1 MKKFLMAGT
10 LLVILAAVSCK
21 QTEKNCS
28 FNFSILGNTEKQAV
42 YLDLIE
48 LEGEPITMDT
58 AVAEMGKAVFTLKG
72 GAIDPEAL
80 YRVRFEKTQAYFLVI
95 PDKSSINVTADLK
108 SPEIFTSNSDGSNSF
123 RLLLSG
129 FNARLQEIDSIRNAI
144 VAKGDMMDS
153 GRVVL
158 ETGFREKITA
168 AGSYL
173 LNYADTT
180 QTPAVAIYAL
190 GMSRN
195 LVSPDQVKPALNAI
209 AKRFPKSTKIA
220 KLAADVNNQ
229 MEPKQTDDL
238 VGKEAPLFEMPDV
251 NGKTI
256 SLASFRGKY
265 VLVDF
270 WASWCKPCRMENPNV
285 VAAYQQFKDKNFTVL
300 GVSLDKD
307 KDAWVNAIKDDGLA
321 WKHISDLKQWQSSV
335 VPLYQIEGIPFN
347 VLLDPQGKI
356 IAKGL
361 RGEELLAKLAEILK

>member
-1 MKKFLMAGT
+1 MKQFLRAVT
-10 LLVILAAVSCK
+10 LLVFLAVASCK
-21 QTEKNCS
+21 QTEKNVS
-28 FNFSILGNTEKQAV
+28 FNFTVLGNTEKQAV

-58 AVAEMGKAVFTLKG
+58 AVAEMGKAVFALKG
-72 GAIDPEAL
+72 GAVDPEAL

-108 SPEIFTSNSDGSNSF
+108 SPDLFSSNSDGSNSF
-123 RLLLSG
+123 RLLLAG

-144 VAKGDMMDS
+144 VAKGEMMDS
-153 GRVVL
+153 SRVVL
-158 ETGFREKITA
+158 ETGFRDKITA

-220 KLAADVNNQ
+220 KLAGDLNNQ
-229 MEPKQTDDL
+229 TEPKQTDEL

-251 NGKTI
+251 NGRNI

-265 VLVDF
+265 LLVDF

-300 GVSLDKD
+300 GVSLDKE
-307 KDAWVNAIKDDGLA
+307 KDAWVEAIKADGLT
-321 WKHISDLKQWQSSV
+321 WTHISDLKYWQSSV

>member
-1 MKKFLMAGT
+1 MKKFLMASA
-10 LLVILAAVSCK
+10 LLVFLAAASCK
-21 QTEKNCS
+21 RTEKNVS
-28 FNFSILGNTEKQAV
+28 FNFTVQSNTEKQSV

-58 AVAEMGKAVFTLKG
+58 AIAEMGKAVFALKG
-72 GAIDPEAL
+72 GVVDPEAL

-95 PDKSSINVTADLK
+95 PDNSSINVTADLK
-108 SPEIFTSNSDGSNSF
+108 SPDLFSTNSNGSNSF
-123 RLLLSG
+123 RLLLAG
-129 FNARLQEIDSIRNAI
+129 FNERLQEIDSIRNAI

-153 GRVVL
+153 SRVVL
-158 ETGFREKITA
+158 ETGFREKITV
-168 AGSYL
+168 AGSFL

-180 QTPAVAIYAL
+180 ETPAVAIYAL

-209 AKRFPKSTKIA
+209 AKRFPKSKKIA
-220 KLAADVNNQ
+220 KLSGDVNNQ
-229 MEPKQTDDL
+229 TEPKQTEDL

-251 NGKTI
+251 NGRTI
-256 SLASFRGKY
+256 SLASLRGKY

-300 GVSLDKD
+300 GVSLDKN
-307 KDAWVNAIKDDGLA
+307 KEAWLNAIKEDGLA
-321 WKHISDLKQWQSSV
+321 WTHVSDLKQWQSSV

-347 VLLDPQGKI
+347 VLLDPQGKV

-361 RGEELLAKLAEILK
+361 RGEDLLTQLAAILK